1 MNSSIITQTNQEK
14 LEKRTI
20 EKSELFF
27 SRQYLR
33 FWSWKYAMVKYIQYV
48 GSFLLCAVD
57 SISKYAWVV
66 TFKEKKDIKIT
77 SVFQT
82 ILDKIK
88 HKPNKT

>member
-33 FWSWKYAMVKYIQYV
+33 F
-48 GSFLLCAVD
+48 
-57 SISKYAWVV
+57 
-66 TFKEKKDIKIT
+66 
-77 SVFQT
+77 
-82 ILDKIK
+82 
-88 HKPNKT
+88 